1 MWPKVL
7 LLLTRPIPLTN
18 TVCAPH
24 THIIDLLDGQ
34 QPKVAV
40 RRTGGCS
47 VRLDRVSDEIDPPS
61 SAAAARNHPST
72 LTLGPALSLT
82 VAGVSD
88 LGLLT
93 LKMLNL

>member
-1 MWPKVL
+1 MR
-7 LLLTRPIPLTN
+7 TT
-18 TVCAPH
+18 H

-61 SAAAARNHPST
+61 SAAAAAARNHPST

>member
-1 MWPKVL
+1 M
-7 LLLTRPIPLTN
+7 
-18 TVCAPH
+18 
-24 THIIDLLDGQ
+24 
-34 QPKVAV
+34 
-40 RRTGGCS
+40 
-47 VRLDRVSDEIDPPS
+47 RLDRVSDEIDPPS
-61 SAAAARNHPST
+61 SAAAAAARNHPST